1 MKKAALVFF
10 CTILTAA
17 VSAAQLPHAEAKAEV
32 LKAEEAFSQAKL
44 HNDVAAL
51 DRLLAPEY
59 TGINQWGAI
68 RDKKS
73 ALDLFKDFST
83 TSLTPSHITIRV
95 VNDTAILHGMMYESK
110 AWKFL
115 FMRTYIRRQ
124 GRWLL
129 LSSVHTFPLTE
140 DMKPFDPELVFQQP
154 N

>member
-1 MKKAALVFF
+1 MKQTIPVFF
-10 CTILTAA
+10 VAILTAA
-17 VSAAQLPHAEAKAEV
+17 ASAAQLPHAEAKAEV

-59 TGINQWGAI
+59 MGINQWGAV
-68 RDKKS
+68 RDKRS
-73 ALDLFKDFST
+73 VLDLFKDFST
-83 TSLTPSHITIRV
+83 TSLTPSHITVRV
-95 VNDTAILHGMMYESK
+95 ANDTATINGIMYESK

-115 FMRTYIRRQ
+115 FLRTYIKRQ

-129 LSSVHTFPLTE
+129 LSSVQTFPLTE